1 MLITGEMIKKTRIEA
16 GLSQTELA
24 KLAGV
29 SQAHVAKI
37 ENGNVDPR
45 LSTVNKIM
53 FVLSKNKRTILCGEI
68 MNEHIIHASPED
80 QLTKIISVM
89 KSSGISQMP
98 VMKGKTQI
106 GSIREHTLIHNAHRN
121 LRMLKVNDIMDKPF
135 PIVDVNDP
143 IEILMPLL
151 DFHPAILV
159 EDAGKTKGII
169 TKSDL
174 LEVK

>member
-1 MLITGEMIKKTRIEA
+1 MITGEMIKKMRIEA
-16 GLSQTELA
+16 GISQTELA

-37 ENGNVDPR
+37 ENSRVDPR
-45 LSTVNKIM
+45 LSTVNRIM
-53 FVLSKNKRTILCGEI
+53 FVLSKNKRAILCGEI
-68 MNEHIIHASPED
+68 MNDHIIPARPD
-80 QLTKIISVM
+80 DPLPKIIAVM

-98 VMKGKTQI
+98 VMKGKTQT
-106 GSIREHTLIHNAHRN
+106 GSIREHTLIHNVHRN
-121 LRMLKVNDIMDKPF
+121 LRTLKVRDIMDKPF
-135 PIVDVNDP
+135 PTVNVNDP
-143 IEILMPLL
+143 IEILTQLL

-159 EDAGKTKGII
+159 EENGNTRGII